1 MHPKGK
7 RRDTRSRGSP
17 FTGSA
22 HTRHRPRFR
31 PREQRGP
38 RAGSGDGG
46 APGWG
51 GGPGPPD
58 PRPPAPRKGERPP
71 ARLLL
76 RELRHPDPREADP
89 RGRGVLRR
97 SAFPTRFAA
106 SRGRAQAARPRQP
119 RGAAPRQKAEDARA
133 PALALPPS
141 GRHHRRGPLRS
152 PAKVSSP
159 ASDWPAA
166 RGRGLRSPGPRAR
179 PRSPHCEPGRER
191 APWFSCTCC
200 SSTRSATRCW
210 RSRRWRRSACCCRRW
225 RSACSTWASST
236 TSFASWPFVPSP
248 RPRLPWKMPTLCPKV
263 SRPPP
268 GVVHEDLRLLLET
281 HLPSK
286 KKKVLLGV
294 GDPKIG
300 AAIQEELGYNCQTGG
315 VIAEILRGVRL
326 HFHNLVKG
334 LTDLSACKAQ
344 LGLGHSYSRAKVKFN
359 VNRVDNMIIQSISL
373 LDQLDKDINTFSMR
387 VREWYGYHFPELVK
401 IINDNATY
409 CRLAQFIGN
418 RRELNEEKLEKLEEL
433 TMDGAKA
440 KAILDASRSSMGM
453 DISAIDLI
461 NIESFSSRVV
471 SLSEYRQSLHTYL
484 RSKMSQVAPSLSALI
499 GEAVGARLIA
509 HAGSLTNLAKYP
521 ASTVQ
526 ILGAEKALFR
536 ALKTRGNTPKYGLIF
551 HSTFIGRAAA
561 KNKGRISRY
570 LANKCSIASRID
582 CFSEVPTSVFGE
594 KLREQVEERLSFYET
609 GEIPRKN
616 LDVMK
621 EAMVQAEEA
630 AAEMARK
637 LEKQEKK
644 RLKKEKKR
652 LAALALASSENS
664 STPEEY
670 EETQSERPKKKKK
683 QKPQETP
690 QENGMED
697 PSVSISKPKKK
708 RSFSKEELVSSDV
721 EETAGNVSLPKRKK
735 SFPKEEPVSDAEEAV
750 NRSVPKKKRKFS
762 SKEEPLSSGPEEA
775 AGNKSGSSKKKKK
788 LQKLSQED

>member
-152 PAKVSSP
+152 PAKVLLHVLFEHAVGYALLALKEVEEISLLLP
-159 ASDWPAA
+159 QVEECVLNLGKFHNIVRLVAFCP
-166 RGRGLRSPGPRAR
+166 
-179 PRSPHCEPGRER
+179 
-191 APWFSCTCC
+191 F
-200 SSTRSATRCW
+200 
-210 RSRRWRRSACCCRRW
+210 
-225 RSACSTWASST
+225 ASSQV
-236 TSFASWPFVPSP
+236 A
-248 RPRLPWKMPTLCPKV
+248 LENANAV
-263 SRPPP
+263 SE